1 MTNLKLQPI
10 DRTALG
16 LIAVLAIA
24 IGLLILGGDRSV
36 PSVREFS
43 WQARQVSATDRA
55 FVLNFTRPMDRT
67 SVERNLEVNPPLKGK
82 PSWAGQRMVYTLD
95 LPAPYGFEFEVK
107 LAGAQDR
114 FAAEAGSNT
123 TISPFLGKFRSR
135 DRAFAYI
142 SLDSEQ
148 AGRLTVYNMGT
159 DQKTVLTPPDL
170 EVIDYRMYPRGDR
183 ILFSAIAREGNEKG
197 LLDAQLYTVTTGIE
211 PYSPGEKAP
220 RPKPAGQVRRVLD
233 NREYQNLQFDLSP
246 DGKLIV
252 IQRVNRNNPK
262 RNSELW
268 TITEGGKPQVLN
280 SAPGGVFAIAPN
292 SQELAIAQGQGVAIL
307 PLTERSGD
315 ASKPL
320 GFFPEY
326 SKVFG
331 FTRDGSAAVM
341 VKYNPDFTESLYL
354 VPSQGEHR
362 ELYRSPG
369 SILSA
374 SFDPTGRR
382 LYCLM
387 ADVVKETVQE
397 TAQQNVRIKEGSE
410 VTKEIPYIA
419 LIDLESGKLKRLLKF
434 AAPGL
439 DVQVSVSPDGRALMF
454 DQLQTAELSP
464 GRDANTNRLKNS
476 SGDSI
481 VSGRLWLLLPLISD
495 DPAIDPE
502 PQDLPI
508 VGFLPRWLP

>member
-1 MTNLKLQPI
+1 MVNLKLQPI

-16 LIAVLAIA
+16 LIVVLAIA

-36 PSVREFS
+36 PRVRDFS
-43 WQARQVSATDRA
+43 WQARQVSAADRA
-55 FVLNFTRPMDRT
+55 FVLNFTRPMDRV
-67 SVERNLEVNPPLKGK
+67 SVERNLKVNPPLLGK
-82 PSWAGQRMVYTLD
+82 TSWAGQRMVYTLD
-95 LPAPYGFEFEVK
+95 LPAPYGFEFEVQ
-107 LAGAQDR
+107 LAEAQDR
-114 FAAEAGSNT
+114 FAAAAGNKT
-123 TISPFLGKFRSR
+123 MLSPFLGKFRSR

-142 SLDSEQ
+142 SLDPEQ
-148 AGRLTVYNMGT
+148 AGRLVLYNMGT
-159 DQKTVLTPPDL
+159 EQKTVLTPPDL
-170 EVIDYRMYPRGDR
+170 QVIDYRMYPRGDR
-183 ILFSAIAREGNEKG
+183 ILFSAIAGGSNEKG
-197 LLDAQLYTVTTGIE
+197 LLDAQLYTVTTGVE
-211 PYSPGEKAP
+211 PYGPGEDVP
-220 RPKPAGQVRRVLD
+220 RAKPAGQVRRVLD
-233 NREYQNLQFDLSP
+233 NRDYQNLQFDLSP
-246 DGKLIV
+246 DGKLIIV
-252 IQRVNRNNPK
+252 QRVNRNNPK

-268 TITEGGKPQVLN
+268 VARDGAKPQVLN

-307 PLTERSGD
+307 PLTDRSGD

-374 SFDPTGRR
+374 SFDPTGRT

-387 ADVVKETVQE
+387 TDVVKEKAPE
-397 TAQQNVRIKEGSE
+397 NLRIKDGSE

-419 LIDLESGKLKRLLKF
+419 SIDLESGKLKRLLKF

-439 DVQVSVSPDGRALMF
+439 DVQLSVSPDGRSLMF

-464 GRDANTNRLKNS
+464 NSEAQVNRLKNS

-495 DPAIDPE
+495 DPEIEPE
-502 PQDLPI
+502 PKDLPI

>member
-1 MTNLKLQPI
+1 MANLKLQPI

-16 LIAVLAIA
+16 LIVVLAIA
-24 IGLLILGGDRSV
+24 IGLLILRGDRSV
-36 PSVREFS
+36 PSVRDFS
-43 WQARQVSATDRA
+43 WQDRQVGATDRA

-67 SVERNLEVNPPLKGK
+67 SVERNLEVTPPLPGK
-82 PSWAGQRMVYTLD
+82 TSWAGQRMVYTLN

-107 LAGAQDR
+107 LAEAQDR
-114 FAAEAGSNT
+114 FAAQAGSKT
-123 TISPFLGKFRSR
+123 KISPFLGKFRSR

-148 AGRLTVYNMGT
+148 EGRLVVYNMGT
-159 DQKTVLTPPDL
+159 EQKIVLTPPDL
-170 EVIDYRMYPRGDR
+170 QVIDYRMYPRGDR

-211 PYSPGEKAP
+211 PYGPGEDEP

-246 DGKLIV
+246 DGQLIV

-268 TITEGGKPQVLN
+268 VVKDGAKPQALN

-331 FTRDGSAAVM
+331 FTQDGSAAVM

-354 VPSQGEHR
+354 VPNQGEHR
-362 ELYRSPG
+362 ELYRNPG

-374 SFDPTGRR
+374 SFDPTGRT

-387 ADVVKETVQE
+387 TDVVKEKAE
-397 TAQQNVRIKEGSE
+397 ANVRIKEGSE
-410 VTKEIPYIA
+410 VTREIPYIA
-419 LIDLESGKLKRLLKF
+419 AIDLESGKLKRLLKF

-464 GRDANTNRLKNS
+464 DRDANANRLKNS
-476 SGDSI
+476 SGASI

-495 DPAIDPE
+495 DPSIDPE
-502 PQDLPI
+502 PKDLPI